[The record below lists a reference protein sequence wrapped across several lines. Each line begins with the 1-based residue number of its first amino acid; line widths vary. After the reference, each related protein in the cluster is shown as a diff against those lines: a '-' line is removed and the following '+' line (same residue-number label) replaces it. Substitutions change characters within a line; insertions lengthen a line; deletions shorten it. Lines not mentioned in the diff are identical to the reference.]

1 MLPETTWVKLL
12 QNIKDKQ
19 NRDSLNKQLSSTG
32 NNRKKQKREKNSK
45 NMQLLQ
51 KNLENVII
59 GKNNT
64 LSLAL

>member
-1 MLPETTWVKLL
+1 MVPEITWVKLL

-32 NNRKKQKREKNSK
+32 SDEKKQKREKHSK
-45 NMQLLQ
+45 NMYLLQ
-51 KNLENVII
+51 KNLENVTI
-59 GKNNT
+59 GKNNI

>member
-32 NNRKKQKREKNSK
+32 NNRKKQKREKHSK